1 MSGNII
7 YVGVNDTKISMFENQ
22 YPIEHGM
29 AYNSYV
35 ISGNSTAVID
45 SVGEGFG
52 DEWLS
57 YVGAALNGGD
67 PDYLIVQH
75 MEPDHSANI
84 RAFMSRYPNA
94 QLVSSAKTFAM
105 IANFYGVDYSQQGII
120 VGDNDTLDLGNGI
133 VLRFITAPM
142 VHWPEVIMTYSEAD
156 KAIFSA
162 DAFGKFGSLD
172 HKEDWAC
179 EARRYYFG
187 IVGKYGA
194 QVQNVLKKLA
204 ALDINAIYPLHGPVL
219 KNDLKSYISL
229 YDTWSSYYAEDVG
242 VTIAYCSIY
251 GHTQKAAEMLA
262 EKLDRAHQKVSLFDL
277 ANCDVYEAVED
288 AFKYDKLVL
297 ASPTYN
303 GDVMPYMR
311 SFINHLKDRN
321 YQNRFIALI
330 ENGSWAP
337 MAAKIMREEMEGC
350 KNMRFAKNTV
360 RILSSLNEDSQA
372 KLAALSLELCIQN

>member
-1 MSGNII
+1 MSGNIF
-7 YVGVNDTKISMFENQ
+7 YVGVNDTKITMFENQ
-22 YPIEHGM
+22 YPVVYGM

-45 SVGEGFG
+45 SVGKGFG

-57 YVGAALNGGD
+57 YVRAALNGGN
-67 PDYLIVQH
+67 PDYLIIQH

-84 RAFMSRYPNA
+84 CAFMSRYPEA
-94 QLVSSAKTFAM
+94 QIVSSAKTFAM
-105 IANFYGVDYSQQGII
+105 INNFYGVDYSKRGII
-120 VGDNDTLDLGNGI
+120 VGDNDTLDLGNGT
-133 VLRFITAPM
+133 VLRFIAAPM

-187 IVGKYGA
+187 IVGKYGM

-204 ALDINAIYPLHGPVL
+204 MLDVQAIYPLHGPVL
-219 KNDLKSYISL
+219 KTDLQTYISL
-229 YDTWSSYYAEDVG
+229 YDTWSSYKAEDIG
-242 VTIAYCSIY
+242 VTIVYCSIY
-251 GHTQKAAEMLA
+251 GHTQKAAELLA
-262 EKLDRAHQKVSLFDL
+262 EKLLAHQKVSLFDL
-277 ANCDVYEAVED
+277 ATCDIYEAVED

-311 SFINHLKDRN
+311 SFIHHLKARN
-321 YQNRFIALI
+321 YQNRFVGFI

-337 MAAKIMREEMEGC
+337 MATKIMRAEMESC
-350 KNMRFAKNTV
+350 KNMRFAENSV
-360 RILSSLNEDSQA
+360 QILSSLNEESQT
-372 KLAALSLELCIQN
+372 KLAALSLELCTQN